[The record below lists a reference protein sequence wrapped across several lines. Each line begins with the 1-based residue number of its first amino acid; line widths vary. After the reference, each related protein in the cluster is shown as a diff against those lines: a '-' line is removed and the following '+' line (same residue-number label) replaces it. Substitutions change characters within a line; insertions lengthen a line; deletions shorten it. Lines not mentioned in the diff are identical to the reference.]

1 MLSIGAFNALLK
13 TLEEPP
19 EYVIFILATTE
30 AHKIPITILS
40 RCQRYDFKRISI
52 ETIADRLKELMVK
65 EQVEVEDRAIR
76 YVAKAADGS
85 MRDALSLLD
94 QCIAFYL
101 GQKLTYDHVLEV
113 LGAVDTDVFSKLLRQ
128 ILERN
133 VAAVLETV
141 EELVMQGRELTQL
154 TNDFTWYLRNL
165 LLMKSSDNMEDVL
178 DVSTENMRQLKEEA
192 EMVEGET
199 LFRYIRIFSELS
211 NQMRYAVQKRIL
223 LEVALIKLCRPQMET
238 NQDSI
243 LDRVRT
249 LEERVES
256 GDFGGPVQGNIVYA
270 NEEKQAEPKER
281 PKLEKAIPE
290 DIREVVK
297 NFRSIVNEAGGL
309 LKGYLKGARLSPVS
323 YTHLDV
329 YKRQVYNGEEIITA
343 KSKGR
348 LKVLSE
354 LTHGGDAMP
363 GTLGIGHTRWATHG
377 EPSDVNAHPHMNKN
391 ESIVVVHNGII
402 ENYLKLKKKLERK
415 GYEFISET
423 DTEVIA
429 HLLDYYYKG
438 NPLEAVTKIMHRM
451 EGSYALGIIF
461 KEHPDQL
468 YAVRKD
474 SPLIV
479 GHTDGGNILASDVP
493 AVLKYTRDVY
503 FIENEEIVRMT
514 DAKMEF
520 FTVDEEPL
528 EKESVRIEWDV
539 NAAEK
544 GGYDHFML
552 KEMYEQP
559 KAIIDTFSPR
569 LKNDGIEIEEL
580 NMSDEEIKAIRKL
593 VIVACGSAYHTGVTS
608 KYIFEGLARVPV
620 EVDLASEFRYRDPIF
635 EEGTLVVVISQ
646 SGETADTLAA
656 LRESQKRGARVLGI
670 VNVVGSS
677 IAREA
682 DNVMYTWA
690 GPEIAVATTKMC
702 IRDRYICK
710 R

>member
-1 MLSIGAFNALLK
+1 MSYTALYRKFRPGEFDDVKGQDHIVTTLKNQIKADRIGHAYLFCGTRGTGKTTVAKIFAKAVNCQHPIDGSPCGECEMCKAIASGASMNVIEIDAASNNGVDNIREIREEVAYRPAEGKYKVYIIDEVHMLSIGAFNALLK

-249 LEERVES
+249 LE
-256 GDFGGPVQGNIVYA
+256 D
-270 NEEKQAEPKER
+270 
-281 PKLEKAIPE
+281 
-290 DIREVVK
+290 
-297 NFRSIVNEAGGL
+297 
-309 LKGYLKGARLSPVS
+309 
-323 YTHLDV
+323 
-329 YKRQVYNGEEIITA
+329 
-343 KSKGR
+343 
-348 LKVLSE
+348 
-354 LTHGGDAMP
+354 
-363 GTLGIGHTRWATHG
+363 
-377 EPSDVNAHPHMNKN
+377 
-391 ESIVVVHNGII
+391 
-402 ENYLKLKKKLERK
+402 
-415 GYEFISET
+415 
-423 DTEVIA
+423 
-429 HLLDYYYKG
+429 
-438 NPLEAVTKIMHRM
+438 
-451 EGSYALGIIF
+451 
-461 KEHPDQL
+461 
-468 YAVRKD
+468 
-474 SPLIV
+474 
-479 GHTDGGNILASDVP
+479 
-493 AVLKYTRDVY
+493 
-503 FIENEEIVRMT
+503 
-514 DAKMEF
+514 
-520 FTVDEEPL
+520 
-528 EKESVRIEWDV
+528 
-539 NAAEK
+539 
-544 GGYDHFML
+544 
-552 KEMYEQP
+552 
-559 KAIIDTFSPR
+559 
-569 LKNDGIEIEEL
+569 
-580 NMSDEEIKAIRKL
+580 
-593 VIVACGSAYHTGVTS
+593 
-608 KYIFEGLARVPV
+608 
-620 EVDLASEFRYRDPIF
+620 
-635 EEGTLVVVISQ
+635 
-646 SGETADTLAA
+646 
-656 LRESQKRGARVLGI
+656 
-670 VNVVGSS
+670 
-677 IAREA
+677 
-682 DNVMYTWA
+682 
-690 GPEIAVATTKMC
+690 
-702 IRDRYICK
+702 
-710 R
+710 